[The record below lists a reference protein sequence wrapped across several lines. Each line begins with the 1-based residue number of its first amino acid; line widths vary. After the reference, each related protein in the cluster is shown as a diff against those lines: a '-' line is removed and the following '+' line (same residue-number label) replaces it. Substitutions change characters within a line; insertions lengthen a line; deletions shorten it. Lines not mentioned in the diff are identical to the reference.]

1 MVRGRFE
8 RFGTRW
14 PARKEARARDSVSRW
29 CCAKPR
35 LGEDLC
41 VDSLAAPAALVREDA
56 FDIAPRRLGCVRTYD
71 DMVTLVQERVETRQ
85 LAAD

>member
-1 MVRGRFE
+1 MLCEAAPGRG
-8 RFGTRW
+8 
-14 PARKEARARDSVSRW
+14 S
-29 CCAKPR
+29 
-35 LGEDLC
+35 C
-41 VDSLAAPAALVREDA
+41 VAAPAVLVREDA